1 MAITTIYSG
10 TEYRSRLE
18 AKWAAFFD
26 LLHWR
31 HTYEPFDGDGY
42 IPDFMIHGDRPMLVE
57 IKPAVTPA
65 DYSAPIEKAER
76 GLRKHWK
83 HDILILGVDP
93 LPKLDEP
100 TWLSHSS
107 AGILGERIDEE
118 FTGDNGWI
126 WEPALWNRCGKCDT
140 TNVFHSYMSYAG
152 RPCGCH
158 DGDHY
163 LNTESRSF
171 IEQSWAIATNQ
182 VKWRGTAA

>member
-1 MAITTIYSG
+1 MAITTIYKG

-42 IPDFMIHGDRPMLVE
+42 IPDFMIHGDRPLLVE
-57 IKPAVTPA
+57 IKPAATLA
-65 DYSAPIEKAER
+65 EYRAPIAKAKR
-76 GLRKHWK
+76 GLEGHWK

-93 LPKLDEP
+93 FPDLDDH
-100 TWLSHSS
+100 WGHGSHFP
-107 AGILGERIDEE
+107 AGILGER
-118 FTGDNGWI
+118 DNENGGWI
-126 WEPALWNRCGKCDT
+126 WEPAIWNRCGKCDT

-152 RPCGCH
+152 RPCGCW

-163 LNTESRSF
+163 LNRESKTYL
-171 IEQSWAIATNQ
+171 EQSWALATNS